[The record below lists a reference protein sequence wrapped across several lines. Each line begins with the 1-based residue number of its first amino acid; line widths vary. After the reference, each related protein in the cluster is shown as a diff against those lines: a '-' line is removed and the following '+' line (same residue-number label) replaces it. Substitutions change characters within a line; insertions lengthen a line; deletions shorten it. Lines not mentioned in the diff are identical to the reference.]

1 MLIFVAT
8 HSPIYFLPAISPA
21 LAEEG
26 WGGFVFLRNN
36 FPSSKAGTHLRA
48 QLSLERWE
56 RGKRSCNLAIMEL
69 WLNFLLDFPMLR
81 RVLLPTPTLTAFL
94 TTAAAENPAVHG
106 KKIQLY
112 VKKNPAYMEKNPA
125 VRGNTGGAF
134 TPCHPASTLT
144 VLKVSPPL
152 CLKHLEAGSWFL
164 SLSSLS
170 TWGCLVFLC
179 YSKNC
184 EAREHSLEAEVPL
197 HSLRRAE
204 SLLRPRQAPNL
215 K

>member
-26 WGGFVFLRNN
+26 WGGFAFLRNN

-94 TTAAAENPAVHG
+94 TTAAAENPAVRG

-112 VKKNPAYMEKNPA
+112 VKKNPAYMEKKSSCMWKHRWCLHAMPPCKHFNSVKSLPTFVFEA
-125 VRGNTGGAF
+125 FGGWQLV
-134 TPCHPASTLT
+134 P
-144 VLKVSPPL
+144 
-152 CLKHLEAGSWFL
+152 L
-164 SLSSLS
+164 SLL
-170 TWGCLVFLC
+170 F
-179 YSKNC
+179 
-184 EAREHSLEAEVPL
+184 EHLGVLGFPL
-197 HSLRRAE
+197 LFKK
-204 SLLRPRQAPNL
+204 L
-215 K
+215 